1 MAKRDYYEVFGVDR
15 NTNDADLKRA
25 YRRLAM
31 QHHPDRNPD
40 DPEAAERMKEV
51 NEAYAV
57 LSDPQKRQIYD
68 TYGHDG
74 LQQSFSQ
81 EDIFGGIDF
90 SSLFSDLGLRDLFG
104 GGMFGGLFGGGR
116 GRQRAR
122 KGADLRYDLEV
133 TLEQVATGT
142 EETIEVTVQEE
153 CVACHGVGAENGG
166 LADCQRC
173 RGQGQIV
180 QDQQAGSMVFRQ
192 VTTCP
197 SCGGRGQT
205 ITEAC
210 KECLG
215 AGLTERTK
223 ELTVEI
229 PPGADTGNAVR
240 VTGEGAAG
248 PAGPGDLFVVLHVLP
263 HEVFQRE
270 ENDLVVVREI
280 DFAMAALGGDIG
292 VPGLDGE
299 QRLTISEGTQAGST
313 YKIAGGGMPHLYGR
327 GRGDEYVVIKVVTPT
342 ELSQQ
347 ERDLFQQLAE
357 IRRPEVNGSHTPD
370 V

>member
-1 MAKRDYYEVFGVDR
+1 MAKRDYYEVLGSDR
-15 NTNDADLKRA
+15 GTDEAELKRA

-40 DPEAAERMKEV
+40 DPEAADRMKEV

-68 TYGHDG
+68 TYGHNG

-81 EDIFGGIDF
+81 EDLFSGIDF
-90 SSLFSDLGLRDLFG
+90 SSLFSDLGLRDLLG
-104 GGMFGGLFGGGR
+104 GGIFGGLFGGGG

-133 TLEQVATGT
+133 TLEQVATGI
-142 EETIEVTVQEE
+142 EETIEVTFQEE
-153 CVACHGVGAENGG
+153 CASCRGVGAENGG

-173 RGQGQIV
+173 RGQGQVV
-180 QDQQAGSMVFRQ
+180 QNQQAGSMVFRQ

-197 SCGGRGQT
+197 SCRGRGQT
-205 ITEAC
+205 ITKAC
-210 KECLG
+210 KECHG
-215 AGLTERTK
+215 AGLKERTK

-229 PPGADTGNAVR
+229 PHGADTGNAVR
-240 VTGEGAAG
+240 VTGEGALG

-270 ENDLVVVREI
+270 ENDLIIVQEI
-280 DFAMAALGGDIG
+280 DFATAALGGAIS

-299 QRLTISEGTQAGST
+299 QSLTIAEGTQASST
-313 YKIAGGGMPHLYGR
+313 YKIAGGGMPHLHGS
-327 GRGDEYVVIKVVTPT
+327 GHGDEYVVIKVVTPT
-342 ELSQQ
+342 ELSEE
-347 ERDLFQQLAE
+347 ERELFQRLAE
-357 IRRPEVNGSHTPD
+357 IRRPEVNGRNTAEE
-370 V
+370 